1 MARYRVT
8 FTQNYDYEVEAEN
21 ESEAESL
28 AYNDFE
34 SDMRYPVANTS
45 YDECEVECLDDEE

>member
-8 FTQNYDYEVEAEN
+8 FTQNYDYEIEAEN

-28 AYNDFE
+28 AYKDFE
-34 SDMRYPVANTS
+34 SDMCYPVANTS